1 MMILQSFSDLD
12 DIDNTKDENAEEEMG
27 EIEKM
32 LPYHTIPL
40 LLMKLKK
47 CKRFISS
54 SKKN

>member
-1 MMILQSFSDLD
+1 MILQSFSDLD

-27 EIEKM
+27 EIEKI

-47 CKRFISS
+47 CKRFIFS